1 MSQIGNEMNNP
12 TKVTITKPKKIV
24 GLDNYVKIIQE
35 LQSSGLLDLNKLH
48 ELSYVEKNDIF
59 QEILSWSV
67 FGNCDLR
74 KLKTTP
80 PQHHIKI

>member
-1 MSQIGNEMNNP
+1 MNNS
-12 TKVTITKPKKIV
+12 TKVTITKAKKTV

-35 LQSSGLLDLNKLH
+35 LKSSGLLDLNRLH

-59 QEILSWSV
+59 QEILRWSV
-67 FGNCDLR
+67 FGKCDLK

-80 PQHHIKI
+80 PEHNIKI